1 MIIKINPSKNKSV
14 KKILFKMGIFSSKLF
29 VLDKAGVIILIIIY
43 VINPDI
49 WKSGRQYEWIEV

>member
-1 MIIKINPSKNKSV
+1 MQFSKKRSPKLNMIIKINPSKNKSV

-49 WKSGRQYEWIEV
+49 

>member
-49 WKSGRQYEWIEV
+49 